1 MNDVPHRE
9 PAPRA
14 HLEIRALT
22 HTIKAG
28 GPEHPAPRT
37 AAWEPEDHRRVA
49 VCTVAHS
56 REGEPLNRR
65 VWLFG
70 RDEGAATQA
79 RDPLEFEQLVAKVEQ
94 DHPAED
100 EVEGAQV
107 CRVGVV
113 DVAEDSLDVRAQR
126 FPSVVTPGASSIV

>member
-1 MNDVPHRE
+1 MKVPRHK
-9 PAPRA
+9 RA
-14 HLEIRALT
+14 IRSSA
-22 HTIKAG
+22 
-28 GPEHPAPRT
+28 
-37 AAWEPEDHRRVA
+37 
-49 VCTVAHS
+49 
-56 REGEPLNRR
+56 
-65 VWLFG
+65 
-70 RDEGAATQA
+70 
-79 RDPLEFEQLVAKVEQ
+79 AKVEQ